1 MMKRAFDVKYP
12 PATLATE
19 LNKKKKTL
27 KRLRYK
33 VINTSQWKLLYPAP
47 PGSPDSQNFDITLFT
62 ILFRNICEMSAPATG
77 WDALPP
83 DSDTSIAAD
92 IARIKFYRNKV
103 YAHRTSTEID
113 DSEFEILWVKISKV
127 LINRGIPS
135 SELGELKE
143 APLSPEEDDYI
154 QELKEWYEKELELI
168 KEINLDTNA
177 GVKELLT
184 KVAKVEEVLQKKS
197 CGSENNSE
205 VDKLGKCNFT
215 GKIESL
221 NEKFLSGSRQWLFD
235 ELSNWFTNKD
245 SNSRVMILTAGPG
258 VGKSVFAAEVC
269 KMYAGQLAA
278 CHFCQYNQ
286 SDYRNPRMIIESLA
300 SIMCDNVPGFKAKLN
315 DQLKRSHSKET
326 LSDAFRV
333 LINDPLH
340 ALENRGPMMLVI
352 DALDETEVGGKSEFL
367 ELISDEF
374 PKLPPWI
381 KILITS
387 RPELPVQEKLE
398 HLNPV
403 EIASYGENNTND
415 ILKYLQTFLSSIC
428 NDDNLLESLAWKCSG
443 SFLYAYHAQ
452 IELNRTTKKLTS
464 ENLFDFLPK
473 GICDFYRKQM
483 ERLKKNLQTLSPSE
497 VHLKPFLEML
507 VAAKGPLP
515 LSLLPECLGLPDNA
529 LYKVREAINEVMSSI
544 LPVYEDC
551 MVVYHKSFVDWLIS
565 DGYKEHAFTVDSQ
578 SGHQPLWT
586 ACEEE
591 FNRINLLNKF
601 SNFKPSP
608 MTKYALRNG
617 IAHMIRSGSIIS
629 YHWSVNVKIVHAR
642 TTIVQYKGFKMTDE
656 WRKIVENSFSSLT
669 GELLHEINWHIRVFD
684 CEYEWPHPFSL
695 YLQLVANR
703 TDCKRET
710 RSLARSLL
718 QQSEYFWFEDLNST
732 QITNNLRMSVSLRT
746 DVTCINVSPDEQLV
760 AVGYKDG
767 WISIYNVPDFKELR
781 NFNTN
786 LDSRI
791 HCSSIF
797 EPDNSMLL
805 YDRYGRFFGVTPPKF
820 PFFGGDYGALWSCSF
835 SPSGNRLVTCDGS
848 EEIKLWDVNN
858 ANLLGRLQ
866 AGGPV
871 DCSFFSDCGL
881 FIVASK
887 EREEYERRNPN
898 DVFTVWNALTLQ
910 RVDRRNIRSIPQDVA
925 SFGVCTIQRTVVLPD
940 GNKTS
945 QLLLSNDGS
954 DIDVFQLP
962 DALLAACLPKYC
974 FQFLVPF
981 TISHW
986 HNCVLHHTNQSERF
1000 SNVNRL
1006 ETLVM
1011 QQRWIKALVRWGLPI
1026 CYRKCPCQYL
1036 KESRVV
1042 PVKVQKLYVEPIFSK
1057 LNIFSVEY
1065 QTKSIQPSS
1074 TPEPYTVTS
1083 CCFSPDGSFLATCA
1097 NGGRLSVAIWDTKI
1111 CTIVDVLQLE
1121 LNGVVTC
1128 WWTDGWLWI
1137 FDDGASL
1144 FKIPISKEGNL
1155 ASKGAKEVKIDPK
1168 PAELLT
1174 FSDILIFID
1183 QKSSV
1188 NIARFVNGYLQYVEK
1203 FSAYTSLCAAVS
1215 LCSSV
1220 ILTATCKTFCVWKE
1234 NLASRPHSIVSNTC
1248 AAVSPC
1254 SSVILTATCKTFRV
1268 WKENPAS
1275 RPHWVVS
1282 NTGELPDLPFEK
1294 DSPPLFLEDT
1304 WVEGCITTDGTRGV
1318 LALFPWRYI
1327 VVVELESSRI
1337 LRLSTSSVSLE
1348 DGFCAGNSYFIGVNW
1363 DEDSLEA
1370 EKLTNGKSVAEWNHP
1385 RVFGICSTIV
1395 AHSRND
1401 LIAIVSSQCNVQF
1414 LRLVVPE

>member
-1 MMKRAFDVKYP
+1 MMKRAFDAMYP

-19 LNKKKKTL
+19 LNKNKKTL
-27 KRLRYK
+27 NRLRYD
-33 VINTSQWKLLYPAP
+33 VINTSQWKLLYPASTA
-47 PGSPDSQNFDITLFT
+47 SPDSQNFDVTLFT
-62 ILFRNICEMSAPATG
+62 ILFRNICGLSAPAAG
-77 WDALPP
+77 WNALPP

-113 DSEFEILWVKISKV
+113 DTEFEILWEKISKV
-127 LINRGIPS
+127 LINRGVPS
-135 SELGELKE
+135 SELEELKE

-154 QELKEWYEKELELI
+154 QKLKEWYEKEMEL

-177 GVKELLT
+177 DVKEVLT
-184 KVAKVEEVLQKKS
+184 KVTKLEEKLQKKS
-197 CGSENNSE
+197 CGSENISA
-205 VDKLGKCNFT
+205 VDKLGKCDFT

-221 NEKFLSGSRQWLFD
+221 NGKFLPGTRQWLFD
-235 ELSNWFTNKD
+235 ELSDWFTNKD
-245 SNSRVMILTAGPG
+245 SNSRVMILTGGPG

-269 KMYAGQLAA
+269 KMYARQLAA

-300 SIMCDNVPGFKAKLN
+300 SIMCDNVPGFKEKLN
-315 DQLKRSHSKET
+315 DQLKRSHSKEA

-333 LINDPLH
+333 LLNDPLH
-340 ALENRGPMMLVI
+340 SLENREPMLLVI
-352 DALDETEVGGKSEFL
+352 DALDESEVGGKSEFL

-374 PKLPPWI
+374 PKLPPYI

-387 RPELPVQEKLE
+387 RPELPVRKKLE

-403 EIASYGENNTND
+403 DITSYGERNTND
-415 ILKYLQTFLSSIC
+415 ILNYLETFLSPIC
-428 NDDNLLESLAWKCSG
+428 NDANLLIELALECRG

-452 IELNRTTKKLTS
+452 MELNKTTTKLTR
-464 ENLFDFLPK
+464 ENLFDFLPT

-483 ERLKKNLQTLSPSE
+483 ERLENNLQTLSSSE

-507 VAAKGPLP
+507 VAAEGPLP
-515 LSLLPECLGLPDNA
+515 LSLLPECIGLPDNA
-529 LYKVREAINEVMSSI
+529 QYKVREAINEVMSSI

-551 MVVYHKSFVDWLIS
+551 IGAYHKSFVDWLIS
-565 DGYKEHAFTVDSQ
+565 DGYKEHTFKVDSQ

-591 FNRINLLNKF
+591 FNRIISFDKF

-608 MTKYALRNG
+608 MTNYALRNG
-617 IAHMIRSGSIIS
+617 IAHMILSGSIIS

-642 TTIVQYKGFKMTDE
+642 TTIVQNQRIKMKRE
-656 WRKIVENSFSSLT
+656 WLEIVKNSFSSLT
-669 GELLHEINWHIRVFD
+669 GELLHEINWHIRVF
-684 CEYEWPHPFSL
+684 ERNYGLLQPFSF
-695 YLQLVANR
+695 YLQFVANR

-718 QQSEYFWFEDLNST
+718 EKSQYFWFEDLSST
-732 QITNNLRMSVSLRT
+732 QITNNFCMSVSLRT

-767 WISIYNVPDFKELR
+767 WISIFNVPDFKELR

-797 EPDNSMLL
+797 DLGNSMLL
-805 YDRYGRFFGVTPPKF
+805 YDRYDRFPRATLLNNL

-848 EEIKLWDVNN
+848 EEIKLWDVKN
-858 ANLLGRLQ
+858 ANLLRRLE
-866 AGGPV
+866 AGGQV
-871 DCSFFSDCGL
+871 NRSFFSDCGL

-887 EREEYERRNPN
+887 DREEYERTNPN

-910 RVDRRNIRSIPQDVA
+910 RVDRRNIRSIPQVVCPI
-925 SFGVCTIQRTVVLPD
+925 GVCTIQRRVVLPD

-945 QLLLSNDGS
+945 QLLLSNNGTDI
-954 DIDVFQLP
+954 IDVFQLP
-962 DALLAACLPKYC
+962 DALLAACLRTHC
-974 FQFLVPF
+974 FAFLVPF
-981 TISHW
+981 TSYHW
-986 HNCVLHHTNQSERF
+986 YDCVLHHTNHSERVLNF
-1000 SNVNRL
+1000 NQL
-1006 ETLVM
+1006 ETLVA
-1011 QQRWIKALVRWGLPI
+1011 QQRLHKVVLVYGSSMH
-1026 CYRKCPCQYL
+1026 YSGCPCRYL
-1036 KESRVV
+1036 KITRVV
-1042 PVKVQKLYVEPIFSK
+1042 PVKVQKLYVVPFFSK

-1074 TPEPYTVTS
+1074 APEPYVIAS

-1121 LNGVVTC
+1121 LNGAGAC
-1128 WWTDGWLWI
+1128 WWTDGLLWI

-1144 FKIPISKEGNL
+1144 FKIPISKEGSL
-1155 ASKGAKEVKIDPK
+1155 AASSAKEVKIDPK
-1168 PAELLT
+1168 PAKLLT
-1174 FSDILIFID
+1174 FSDILIYID

-1215 LCSSV
+1215 PCSSV
-1220 ILTATCKTFCVWKE
+1220 ILTATCETFRVWKE
-1234 NLASRPHSIVSNTC
+1234 NLASRPHWI
-1248 AAVSPC
+1248 
-1254 SSVILTATCKTFRV
+1254 
-1268 WKENPAS
+1268 
-1275 RPHWVVS
+1275 VS
-1282 NTGELPDLPFEK
+1282 NTGELPDLSCKK
-1294 DSPPLFLEDT
+1294 DSPPFLLEET
-1304 WVEGCITTDGTRGV
+1304 RVKCCITTDGTRGV
-1318 LALFPWRYI
+1318 LALFPARYI

-1337 LRLSTSSVSLE
+1337 LRLITSSVPLE
-1348 DGFCAGNSYFIGVNW
+1348 ETDWFYAGNSYCIGANQHGG
-1363 DEDSLEA
+1363 SLVA
-1370 EKLTNGKSVAEWNHP
+1370 ETLTNGKIVAEWNKLRIFDICFP
-1385 RVFGICSTIV
+1385 RIV

-1401 LIAIVSSQCNVQF
+1401 LIAIVSSQCSVQF

>member
-1 MMKRAFDVKYP
+1 MKRAFDVMYP
-12 PATLATE
+12 PAALATE
-19 LNKKKKTL
+19 LNKKKTTL
-27 KRLRYK
+27 SRLRYK

-47 PGSPDSQNFDITLFT
+47 PGSPDSQNFDVTLFT
-62 ILFRNICEMSAPATG
+62 ILFRNICGMSAPAAG

-92 IARIKFYRNKV
+92 VARIKFYRNKV
-103 YAHRTSTEID
+103 YGHRTSTEIN
-113 DSEFEILWVKISKV
+113 DSEFEILWEKISKV

-135 SELGELKE
+135 SELEELKE

-154 QELKEWYEKELELI
+154 QELKEWYEKEVEL

-177 GVKELLT
+177 DVKELLT
-184 KVAKVEEVLQKKS
+184 KFAKLEEELQRKS
-197 CGSENNSE
+197 CGSENISE

-221 NEKFLSGSRQWLFD
+221 NEKFLPGTRQWLFD
-235 ELSNWFTNKD
+235 ELSNWFINKD
-245 SNSRVMILTAGPG
+245 YHSRVMILTAGPG

-300 SIMCDNVPGFKAKLN
+300 SIMCDNVPDFKAKLN

-340 ALENRGPMMLVI
+340 AVENRGPMLLVI
-352 DALDETEVGGKSEFL
+352 DALDESEVGGKSEFL

-415 ILKYLQTFLSSIC
+415 ILKYLQTFLSPIC
-428 NDDNLLESLAWKCSG
+428 DNDNLLESLARKCRG
-443 SFLYAYHAQ
+443 SFLHAHHAQ
-452 IELNRTTKKLTS
+452 MELNKTTKQLTR
-464 ENLFDFLPK
+464 ETIYDFLPK

-483 ERLKKNLQTLSPSE
+483 ERLENNLQTLSSSQ

-507 VAAKGPLP
+507 VAADGPLP
-515 LSLLPECLGLPDNA
+515 LNLLPECLGLPDNA
-529 LYKVREAINEVMSSI
+529 QYKVREAINEVMSSI

-578 SGHQPLWT
+578 SGHHLLWT

-591 FNRINLLNKF
+591 FNQINSLNKF

-642 TTIVQYKGFKMTDE
+642 TTIDKFERIKMKRE
-656 WRKIVENSFSSLT
+656 WLEIVKNSFSSLT
-669 GELLHEINWHIRVFD
+669 GELLHEINWHYRLFQRNYGPPQPVSF
-684 CEYEWPHPFSL
+684 
-695 YLQLVANR
+695 YLQFVANR

-718 QQSEYFWFEDLNST
+718 EKSQYFWFEDLSST
-732 QITNNLRMSVSLRT
+732 QITNNFCMSVPLRT

-767 WISIYNVPDFKELR
+767 WISIFNVPDFKELR

-791 HCSSIF
+791 HCSSVF
-797 EPDNSMLL
+797 HLSNSMLL
-805 YDRYGRFFGVTPPKF
+805 YDRYDRFRGMTRDNL

-848 EEIKLWDVNN
+848 EEIKLWDVKN

-881 FIVASK
+881 FIVASR
-887 EREEYERRNPN
+887 EREEYQRTNPN
-898 DVFTVWNALTLQ
+898 DVFTLWNALTLQ
-910 RVDRRNIRSIPQDVA
+910 RVDRRNIRSVLQDVGP
-925 SFGVCTIQRTVVLPD
+925 FGACRIQQRVALPD

-945 QLLLSNDGS
+945 QLLLSRNGTDI
-954 DIDVFQLP
+954 IDVFQLP
-962 DALLAACLPKYC
+962 DALLAACLQRLFFP
-974 FQFLVPF
+974 FLVSF
-981 TISHW
+981 TSSHW
-986 HNCVLHHTNQSERF
+986 CDCIFHHTNQSERYL
-1000 SNVNRL
+1000 NVNQLKYLVVQRL
-1006 ETLVM
+1006 GV
-1011 QQRWIKALVRWGLPI
+1011 PI
-1026 CYRKCPCQYL
+1026 YYSGCRCGYL
-1036 KESRVV
+1036 KATRVV
-1042 PVKVQKLYVEPIFSK
+1042 PVKVQKLCVMPFFSK
-1057 LNIFSVEY
+1057 LNIFSVGY

-1074 TPEPYTVTS
+1074 APEPYVITS

-1097 NGGRLSVAIWDTKI
+1097 NGGRLFVAIWDTKI
-1111 CTIVDVLQLE
+1111 CTIVDVLQLK
-1121 LNGVVTC
+1121 LNGAGAC
-1128 WWTDGWLWI
+1128 WWTDGLLWI

-1155 ASKGAKEVKIDPK
+1155 ASTSAKEVKIDPK
-1168 PAELLT
+1168 PAKLLT

-1203 FSAYTSLCAAVS
+1203 FSADTSL
-1215 LCSSV
+1215 
-1220 ILTATCKTFCVWKE
+1220 
-1234 NLASRPHSIVSNTC
+1234 C

-1268 WKENPAS
+1268 WRENLAS
-1275 RPHWVVS
+1275 RPHWTVS
-1282 NTGELPDLPFEK
+1282 NTGKLPDLSCEKYSLPF
-1294 DSPPLFLEDT
+1294 LLEEIR
-1304 WVEGCITTDGTRGV
+1304 VKCCITTDGTRGV
-1318 LALFPWRYI
+1318 LALFPARYI
-1327 VVVELESSRI
+1327 VLVELESSRI
-1337 LRLSTSSVSLE
+1337 LRLITSSVPLE
-1348 DGFCAGNSYFIGVNW
+1348 KTDCFYAGNSYCIGANQHGG
-1363 DEDSLEA
+1363 SLVA
-1370 EKLTNGKSVAEWNHP
+1370 ETLTNGKIVAEWNKLRIFEICFP
-1385 RVFGICSTIV
+1385 RIV
-1395 AHSRND
+1395 AHSGND
-1401 LIAIVSSQCNVQF
+1401 LIAIVSSQCSVQF

>member
-1 MMKRAFDVKYP
+1 MMKRAFDVIYP

-19 LNKKKKTL
+19 LNKNKKSL
-27 KRLRYK
+27 NSLRYK
-33 VINTSQWKLLYPAP
+33 VINTSQWKLLYPASS
-47 PGSPDSQNFDITLFT
+47 GSPDSQNFDVTLFT
-62 ILFRNICEMSAPATG
+62 ILFRNICGMSAPAAG

-92 IARIKFYRNKV
+92 IARIKFYRNEV
-103 YAHRTSTEID
+103 YHRTSTEID
-113 DSEFEILWVKISKV
+113 DSEFEILWEKISKV

-135 SELGELKE
+135 SELEELKE

-154 QELKEWYEKELELI
+154 QELKEWYEKELEL

-184 KVAKVEEVLQKKS
+184 KFAKLEEELQRKS
-197 CGSENNSE
+197 CGSENISE
-205 VDKLGKCNFT
+205 VDKLGKSNFT

-221 NEKFLSGSRQWLFD
+221 NEKFLPGTRQWLFD
-235 ELSNWFTNKD
+235 ELSDWFTNKD

-315 DQLKRSHSKET
+315 DQLKRSHCKET

-340 ALENRGPMMLVI
+340 ALENCGPMLLVI
-352 DALDETEVGGKSEFL
+352 DALDESEVGGKSEFL

-374 PKLPPWI
+374 PKLPTWI

-387 RPELPVQEKLE
+387 RRELLVQEKLE

-403 EIASYGENNTND
+403 EITSYGEKNTND
-415 ILKYLQTFLSSIC
+415 ILKYLQTSLSPIC
-428 NDDNLLESLAWKCSG
+428 DNDNLLESLAGKCRG
-443 SFLYAYHAQ
+443 SFLYAYHVQ
-452 IELNRTTKKLTS
+452 MELNRTTKQLTR
-464 ENLFDFLPK
+464 ENIYDFLPK

-483 ERLKKNLQTLSPSE
+483 ERLENNLQTISPSE

-507 VAAKGPLP
+507 VAAEGQLP

-529 LYKVREAINEVMSSI
+529 QYKVREAINEVMSSI

-551 MVVYHKSFVDWLIS
+551 MVVYHKSFIDWLIS

-578 SGHQPLWT
+578 SGHQPLWK
-586 ACEEE
+586 ACEKE
-591 FNRINLLNKF
+591 FNRINSLNKF
-601 SNFKPSP
+601 FNFKPSP
-608 MTKYALRNG
+608 MTKYALRSG

-642 TTIVQYKGFKMTDE
+642 TTIVQNQGLNMWDE
-656 WRKIVENSFSSLT
+656 WLKIVRNSFSSLSRD
-669 GELLHEINWHIRVFD
+669 LLHEIQWHIRVF
-684 CEYEWPHPFSL
+684 ESNFLLPQSFSF
-695 YLQLVANR
+695 YLQFVANR

-718 QQSEYFWFEDLNST
+718 EQSQYFWFEDLSST

-746 DVTCINVSPDEQLV
+746 DVTCINVSLDEQLV

-767 WISIYNVPDFKELR
+767 WISIFNVPDFKELR

-797 EPDNSMLL
+797 DVDNSMLL
-805 YDRYGRFFGVTPPKF
+805 YDRYDRFPVVPARNNL

-848 EEIKLWDVNN
+848 EETKLWDVKN

-887 EREEYERRNPN
+887 EREEYERTDPN

-910 RVDRRNIRSIPQDVA
+910 RVDQRNIQSIPQVVA
-925 SFGVCTIQRTVVLPD
+925 PFSVCTILQRGVLPD

-945 QLLLSNDGS
+945 QLLLSNNGTDI
-954 DIDVFQLP
+954 IDVFQLP
-962 DALLAACLPKYC
+962 DALLAACLRRHC
-974 FQFLVPF
+974 FPFLVPF
-981 TISHW
+981 TSYHW
-986 HNCVLHHTNQSERF
+986 IDCVLHHTNQSGRYL
-1000 SNVNRL
+1000 NVNQL
-1006 ETLVM
+1006 QTLVVR
-1011 QQRWIKALVRWGLPI
+1011 QSWSKVLVRGGLPI
-1026 CYRKCPCQYL
+1026 YDRGCPCRYL
-1036 KESRVV
+1036 KATRVV
-1042 PVKVQKLYVEPIFSK
+1042 PVKVQKLYVVPFFSE

-1065 QTKSIQPSS
+1065 QTESVQPSS
-1074 TPEPYTVTS
+1074 APEPYVIKS

-1097 NGGRLSVAIWDTKI
+1097 NGDRLSVAIWDTKI

-1121 LNGVVTC
+1121 LNGAGAC
-1128 WWTDGWLWI
+1128 WWTDGLLWI

-1155 ASKGAKEVKIDPK
+1155 ASTSAKEVKIEPK
-1168 PAELLT
+1168 PAKLLT
-1174 FSDILIFID
+1174 FSDILIYID

-1188 NIARFVNGYLQYVEK
+1188 NIARIVNGYLQYVEK
-1203 FSAYTSLCAAVS
+1203 FSADTRL
-1215 LCSSV
+1215 
-1220 ILTATCKTFCVWKE
+1220 
-1234 NLASRPHSIVSNTC
+1234 C

-1254 SSVILTATCKTFRV
+1254 SSVILTATCQTFCV
-1268 WKENPAS
+1268 WKENLAS
-1275 RPHWVVS
+1275 SPPWIVS
-1282 NTGELPDLPFEK
+1282 NTGGLPDLSCKK
-1294 DSPPLFLEDT
+1294 DSSPWHLKDT
-1304 WVEGCITTDGTRGV
+1304 SVKCCITTDGTRGV
-1318 LALFPWRYI
+1318 LVLFPARYI
-1327 VVVELESSRI
+1327 VVVELETSRI
-1337 LRLSTSSVSLE
+1337 LQLITRSVPLE
-1348 DGFCAGNSYFIGVNW
+1348 DIDSFYAGNSYCIGFNQNG
-1363 DEDSLEA
+1363 DSLVA
-1370 EKLTNGKSVAEWNHP
+1370 ETLTNGEIVAEWNKL
-1385 RVFGICSTIV
+1385 RSFDIRFSRIV
-1395 AHSRND
+1395 AHSGND
-1401 LIAIVSSQCNVQF
+1401 LVAIVSSQCSVQF

>member
-19 LNKKKKTL
+19 LNKKKKSL
-27 KRLRYK
+27 NSLRYK
-33 VINTSQWKLLYPAP
+33 VINTLQWKLLYPAS

-62 ILFRNICEMSAPATG
+62 ILFRNICGLSAPAAG
-77 WDALPP
+77 WNALPP

-103 YAHRTSTEID
+103 YHRTSTEID
-113 DSEFEILWVKISKV
+113 DSEFEILWEKISKV
-127 LINRGIPS
+127 LINRGVPS
-135 SELGELKE
+135 SELKELKE

-154 QELKEWYEKELELI
+154 QELKEWYEKEVEL

-177 GVKELLT
+177 DVKEVLT
-184 KVAKVEEVLQKKS
+184 KVAKLEEELQKKS
-197 CGSENNSE
+197 CRSENMSE

-221 NEKFLSGSRQWLFD
+221 NEKFLSGTRQWLFD
-235 ELSNWFTNKD
+235 ELNNWFTNKD

-258 VGKSVFAAEVC
+258 VGKSVFAAKVC
-269 KMYAGQLAA
+269 KMYAEQLAA

-300 SIMCDNVPGFKAKLN
+300 SIMCDNVAGFKAKLN

-340 ALENRGPMMLVI
+340 AVENRGPVLLVI
-352 DALDETEVGGKSEFL
+352 DALDESEVGGKSEFL

-387 RPELPVQEKLE
+387 RPELSVQEKLE
-398 HLNPV
+398 HLNPL
-403 EIASYGENNTND
+403 EIKSYYEKNTND
-415 ILKYLQTFLSSIC
+415 ILKYLQTSLSRIC
-428 NDDNLLESLAWKCSG
+428 DNSNLLESLAWECRG
-443 SFLYAYHAQ
+443 SFLYAYHVQ
-452 IELNRTTKKLTS
+452 MELNRTTKQLTR
-464 ENLFDFLPK
+464 ENIYDFLPK

-483 ERLKKNLQTLSPSE
+483 VRLENNLQTLSSSE

-507 VAAKGPLP
+507 VAAKGQLP

-529 LYKVREAINEVMSSI
+529 QYKVREAINEVMSSI

-551 MVVYHKSFVDWLIS
+551 MVVYHKSFVDWLTS
-565 DGYKEHAFTVDSQ
+565 HGYKEHAFTVDSQ
-578 SGHQPLWT
+578 SGHQPLWI
-586 ACEEE
+586 ACEKE
-591 FNRINLLNKF
+591 FNRINSLNKF
-601 SNFKPSP
+601 FNFKPSP

-642 TTIVQYKGFKMTDE
+642 TTIDKFERIKMQSE
-656 WRKIVENSFSSLT
+656 WLKIVKNSFSSLT
-669 GELLHEINWHIRVFD
+669 GELLHEINWHYRLFQRNYGPPQPVSF
-684 CEYEWPHPFSL
+684 
-695 YLQLVANR
+695 YLQFVANR

-718 QQSEYFWFEDLNST
+718 EQSEYFWFEDLSST
-732 QITNNLRMSVSLRT
+732 QITNNFCMSVSLRT

-767 WISIYNVPDFKELR
+767 WISIFNVPDFKELR

-797 EPDNSMLL
+797 DLDNSMLL
-805 YDRYGRFFGVTPPKF
+805 YDRYDRFLGVPSRV

-848 EEIKLWDVNN
+848 EEIKLWDVKN

-866 AGGPV
+866 ASGPV
-871 DCSFFSDCGL
+871 NCSFFSDCGL

-887 EREEYERRNPN
+887 EREKYQRTNPN

-910 RVDRRNIRSIPQDVA
+910 RVDRRNIRSIPQDVGP
-925 SFGVCTIQRTVVLPD
+925 FGVCTIQRRVVLPD

-945 QLLLSNDGS
+945 QLLLSRNGTDI
-954 DIDVFQLP
+954 IDVFQLP
-962 DALLAACLPKYC
+962 DALLAACLRGDFFP
-974 FQFLVPF
+974 FLVPF
-981 TISHW
+981 TSSHW
-986 HNCVLHHTNQSERF
+986 CDCVLHHTNQSERYF
-1000 SNVNRL
+1000 NVNQL
-1006 ETLVM
+1006 ETLVVR
-1011 QQRWIKALVRWGLPI
+1011 QRWSQLLLPVGLPI
-1026 CYRKCPCQYL
+1026 YYGGCPCRYL
-1036 KESRVV
+1036 KATRPV
-1042 PVKVQKLYVEPIFSK
+1042 PVKVQKLYVVPFFSN
-1057 LNIFSVEY
+1057 LNIFSVGY
-1065 QTKSIQPSS
+1065 QTKSVQPSS
-1074 TPEPYTVTS
+1074 APEPYVITS

-1111 CTIVDVLQLE
+1111 CSIVDVLQLE
-1121 LNGVVTC
+1121 LNGAGAC
-1128 WWTDGWLWI
+1128 WWTNALLWI
-1137 FDDGASL
+1137 FDDFASL
-1144 FKIPISKEGNL
+1144 FKIPISNEGNL
-1155 ASKGAKEVKIDPK
+1155 ASTSAKEVKIDPK
-1168 PAELLT
+1168 PAKLLT

-1188 NIARFVNGYLQYVEK
+1188 NIARSVDGYLQYVEK
-1203 FSAYTSLCAAVS
+1203 FSADTSL
-1215 LCSSV
+1215 
-1220 ILTATCKTFCVWKE
+1220 
-1234 NLASRPHSIVSNTC
+1234 C

-1254 SSVILTATCKTFRV
+1254 SSVILTATCKTFCV
-1268 WKENPAS
+1268 WRENLAS
-1275 RPHWVVS
+1275 GPHWIVS
-1282 NTGELPDLPFEK
+1282 NTGELPDLSCKK
-1294 DSPPLFLEDT
+1294 DSSPLLLKET
-1304 WVEGCITTDGTRGV
+1304 RVKCCITTDGTRGV
-1318 LALFPWRYI
+1318 LALFPARYI
-1327 VVVELESSRI
+1327 VVVELETSRM
-1337 LRLSTSSVSLE
+1337 LRLITSSVPLVDIDS
-1348 DGFCAGNSYFIGVNW
+1348 FYASNSYCIGVNQVGG
-1363 DEDSLEA
+1363 SLVA
-1370 EKLTNGKSVAEWNHP
+1370 ETLTNGKTVAKWNKL
-1385 RVFGICSTIV
+1385 RVFDFGFSGIV

-1401 LIAIVSSQCNVQF
+1401 LIAIVSSQCSVQF
-1414 LRLVVPE
+1414 LRLVIPE